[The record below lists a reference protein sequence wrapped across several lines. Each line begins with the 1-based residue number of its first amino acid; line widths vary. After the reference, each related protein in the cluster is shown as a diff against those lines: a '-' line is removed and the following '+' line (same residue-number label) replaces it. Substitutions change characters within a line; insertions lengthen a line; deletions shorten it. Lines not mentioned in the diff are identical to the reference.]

1 MAFEFST
8 IGVKVKYCVETSAGT
23 RPTSGYTEIP
33 DIKEVPEIGR
43 TPSQL
48 QVTNLVDT
56 DHRYIPGVRDSGG
69 DMQFLANLTSN
80 LKSVWASCVSA
91 ANTAWNANKA
101 TWFEIAIPNF
111 DSFYFAGLPTELFLN
126 SMGVDAVAET
136 SLHVI
141 PNQIVGFAS
150 AST

>member
-8 IGVKVKYCVETSAGT
+8 IGVKLKYCVETSAGT
-23 RPTSGYTEIP
+23 RPTTGYTEIP
-33 DIKEVPEIGR
+33 DIKEIPEVGR

-56 DHRYIPGVRDSGG
+56 DHRYIPGVKDSGG
-69 DMQFLANLTSN
+69 DIQFLGNLTAS
-80 LKSVWASCVSA
+80 LKTAWASLVSA
-91 ANTAWNANKA
+91 ANTAWTSNKK
-101 TWFEIAIPNF
+101 TWFEVAIPNF
-111 DSFYFAGLPTELFLN
+111 DSFYFAGLPTDAFLN

-141 PNQIVGFAS
+141 PNEIVGFA
-150 AST
+150 AKST